1 MMVTRRTRA
10 GMRYQTG
17 LWTGAANDGIASRV
31 QQLVIGLRWLVVA
44 EAKKI
49 LRHQA
54 SNAAN

>member
-1 MMVTRRTRA
+1 
-10 GMRYQTG
+10 MRYQAG

-31 QQLVIGLRWLVVA
+31 QQLVIGLRWLVVV